1 MAHAKKNQA
10 LLLFVRR
17 QEYRRRLEDKER
29 WGHVG
34 GRIYTIAK
42 IFYIIGF
49 ICTFVFNLFYMIGLR
64 EHLREVTS
72 GIASY
77 EVTKGFSSADTRSA
91 LSLVLAM
98 TVLQIVALVLILAR
112 KSLPALI
119 CTALSSV
126 LLLVHYYQNMAQ
138 QAIATETTFN
148 FLRYF
153 YRHLLPLFIMLVTA
167 VVIFVIHVRERRAE
181 NAAYDK
187 LTKEIYKKH
196 AKEEGV
202 MGQEEWEELLN
213 KYAEGSGLKGAR
225 KEDA

>member
-49 ICTFVFNLFYMIGLR
+49 LYSLVINLAYMLGRWLLLQDSAQGLA
-64 EHLREVTS
+64 E
-72 GIASY
+72 IND
-77 EVTKGFSSADTRSA
+77 ADYRSA
-91 LSLVLAM
+91 LYLVLGM
-98 TVLQIVALVLILAR
+98 TILQIAGLVLVFAR

-126 LLLVHYYQNMAQ
+126 LLLVHYYQALAGQDEFANNG
-138 QAIATETTFN
+138 ISNYLF
-148 FLRYF
+148 
-153 YRHLLPLFIMLVTA
+153 RHVLPLIILLVAA
-167 VVIFVIHVRERRAE
+167 VILFVIHVRERRAE
-181 NAAYDK
+181 NAAYDR
-187 LTKEIYKKH
+187 LTREIYKKH

>member
-49 ICTFVFNLFYMIGLR
+49 LCVIIINLGYIIGLIFSEISINSVLDATQNSDQYSVSNLAASR
-64 EHLREVTS
+64 SSLYLVSVMSCLLLAGFVLLLCKKHL
-72 GIASY
+72 A
-77 EVTKGFSSADTRSA
+77 
-91 LSLVLAM
+91 
-98 TVLQIVALVLILAR
+98 ALV
-112 KSLPALI
+112 
-119 CTALSSV
+119 CTALPV
-126 LLLVHYYQNMAQ
+126 APLLAHFYHDLADQINNG
-138 QAIATETTFN
+138 EPS
-148 FLRYF
+148 RYLLF
-153 YRHLLPLFIMLVTA
+153 HVLPLALMLVTA
-167 VVIFVIHVRERRAE
+167 IIMFIINVKEKRAE

-187 LTKEIYKKH
+187 LAAAIYKKH

-213 KYAEGSGLKGAR
+213 KYAEGSGLKGTR

>member
-49 ICTFVFNLFYMIGLR
+49 LYSLVINLAYMLGRWLLLQDSAQGLA
-64 EHLREVTS
+64 E
-72 GIASY
+72 IND
-77 EVTKGFSSADTRSA
+77 ADYRSA
-91 LSLVLAM
+91 LYLVLGM
-98 TVLQIVALVLILAR
+98 TVLQLAGLVLVFAR

-126 LLLVHYYQNMAQ
+126 MLLVHYYQALAGQDEFANNG
-138 QAIATETTFN
+138 ISN
-148 FLRYF
+148 YLV
-153 YRHLLPLFIMLVTA
+153 RHVLPLIILLA
-167 VVIFVIHVRERRAE
+167 AAIILFVIHVRERRAE
-181 NAAYDK
+181 NEAYDK
-187 LTKEIYKKH
+187 LLKDIYKKH

-213 KYAEGSGLKGAR
+213 KYAEGSGLKGTR